1 MTENKERDPNYTDDE
16 TGRLEIIWGE
26 GFLSPGG
33 PAEVSRVL
41 ENHNIEGFDILDIGS
56 GTGGA
61 DIALVREHGAGTV
74 VGIDVEKKLVDLAN
88 HYLTRHA
95 LENRI
100 KYQLVDPGPLPF
112 PDETFDAVFSKDA
125 IIHVQDKYALYSEAF
140 RVTRPGG
147 RLFVSDWLRGE
158 GDEFDSTVE
167 RFAEASGHD
176 FTLVSLREIGEIVR
190 KLGFVDI
197 DLTDRRDWYLNE
209 ATTELEKMRGSL
221 QTQLHEEI
229 EFWEIMVDALN
240 EGAIMPGHI
249 RAMKPVD
256 SK

>member
-1 MTENKERDPNYTDDE
+1 MTDNDEKDPDYKDDE
-16 TGRLEIIWGE
+16 TGRLETIWGE

-41 ENHNIEGFDILDIGS
+41 GSHNIEGFDILDIGS

-61 DIALVREHGAGTV
+61 DIVLVREHGAGTI

-88 HYLTRHA
+88 QYLSRHA

-125 IIHVQDKYALYSEAF
+125 IIHVQDKYGLYSEAF
-140 RVTRPGG
+140 RVIRPGG

-158 GDEFDSTVE
+158 GDEFDNTVE

-176 FTLVSLREIGEIVR
+176 FTLVSLREIGDVLR

-197 DLTDRRDWYLNE
+197 DLTDRQDWYLKE
-209 ATTELEKMRGSL
+209 ATEELEKMRGPL
-221 QTQLHEEI
+221 QTQLREEI
-229 EFWEIMVDALN
+229 EFWEVMVGALS

-249 RAMKPVD
+249 RAMKPSD
-256 SK
+256 TQ

>member
-1 MTENKERDPNYTDDE
+1 MKENDGKDLDYEDDE
-16 TGRLEIIWGE
+16 TGRLETIWGE

-41 ENHNIEGFDILDIGS
+41 GNHNIEGCDILDIGS
-56 GTGGA
+56 GTGGV
-61 DIALVREHGAGTV
+61 DIVLVREHGAGTV

-88 HYLTRHA
+88 HYLSHHA

-112 PDETFDAVFSKDA
+112 PDKTFDAVFSKDS
-125 IIHVQDKYALYSEAF
+125 IIHVQDKYSLFSEVF

-158 GDEFDSTVE
+158 GDEFDNTVE
-167 RFAEASGHD
+167 RFVEASGHD
-176 FTLVSLREIGEIVR
+176 FTLVSLREIGEVLR
-190 KLGFVDI
+190 KVGFVDI
-197 DLTDRRDWYLNE
+197 DLTDRQDWYLNE
-209 ATTELEKMRGSL
+209 AIAELEKMRGPL
-221 QTQLHEEI
+221 QDQLREEI
-229 EFWEIMVDALN
+229 EFWEIMVSALN

-249 RAMKPVD
+249 RAMKPSD
-256 SK
+256 IQ